1 MQKITGTRSKLASVH
16 FHKIYEYIIEYLVEF
31 ENSMIN
37 NISSVALGG
46 QNADEFDWTLEVES
60 FSSFSYTIMR

>member
-1 MQKITGTRSKLASVH
+1 MQKITASRSKLASVYI
-16 FHKIYEYIIEYLVEF
+16 HKTYEYIIEYIVEF

-46 QNADEFDWTLEVES
+46 
-60 FSSFSYTIMR
+60 